1 MMRAAFFVISLFIV
15 FSAFP
20 HLFHTKILYLESL
33 RVTKSYFGIE
43 VLTFRACQGNLSNF
57 FNRIKFS
64 HFCLCLV
71 GRNFWLLTAWEL
83 PLPVNVLL
91 RSSSTFDQG
100 LLFLLAVLAVDDLL
114 FLSEQLAEK
123 QVNSMARPAQ
133 IVVQVLRFLPNWT
146 DML

>member
-1 MMRAAFFVISLFIV
+1 MNIFIRKGRVVKGNYIYVRSQKLFITSQVVCALRPLSIGIIWHYFARFRTWRKIVMMRAAFFVISLFIV

-64 HFCLCLV
+64 HFCL
-71 GRNFWLLTAWEL
+71 F
-83 PLPVNVLL
+83 
-91 RSSSTFDQG
+91 
-100 LLFLLAVLAVDDLL
+100 
-114 FLSEQLAEK
+114 
-123 QVNSMARPAQ
+123 
-133 IVVQVLRFLPNWT
+133 
-146 DML
+146 